1 MNLTA
6 NRHPLARTRMNRN
19 LRRQV
24 GNQAARAAVYVMAAI
39 ALLPLSLVLIYTV
52 ANGLPAVTHLEFFTN
67 VQRPVGIPGSGVAH
81 AFVGT
86 VIMVGLAS
94 LMAIP
99 VGVISGIQLVEYGT
113 GRVGDFVRLACDVLV
128 GIPSIA
134 IGLFVYALLVVP
146 FHHFSGG
153 SASVALAVLMLPV
166 VVRTTEA
173 AVALV
178 PGALREA
185 GLALGLPRWR
195 VALQLI
201 LPAAVPGVVTGALL
215 AVARAAGE
223 TAPLLFTTLG
233 NRFMNANPTKEM
245 AALPLIVF
253 HNAQTPYPDLV
264 QTAWGAALVLIVL
277 TLLVNVTSRV
287 VLRRQIRLAG
297 KI

>member
-1 MNLTA
+1 MTLNRRRLLANLLARGAMWLTA
-6 NRHPLARTRMNRN
+6 
-19 LRRQV
+19 
-24 GNQAARAAVYVMAAI
+24 GI

-52 ANGLPAVTHLEFFTN
+52 AKGLPAVTHIEFFTN
-67 VQRPVGIPGSGVAH
+67 VERPVGIPGSGIAH

-99 VGVISGIQLVEYGT
+99 VGVVSGIQLVEYGK
-113 GRVGDFVRLACDVLV
+113 GRVGDAVRLACDVMV

-134 IGLFVYALLVVP
+134 IGLFVYALLVAP
-146 FHHFSGG
+146 FHSFSGF

-178 PGALREA
+178 PDALREA
-185 GLALGLPRWR
+185 GLALGLARWR

-223 TAPLLFTTLG
+223 TAPLLFTAFG
-233 NRFMNANPTKEM
+233 NRFLSTNPAKPL
-245 AALPLIVF
+245 AALPLIVY
-253 HNAQTPYPDLV
+253 HDALTPYPELV
-264 QTAWGAALVLIVL
+264 QTAWGAALILIVL
-277 TLLVNVTSRV
+277 TLVVNVASRV
-287 VLRRQIRLAG
+287 ALRRQIRLAA

>member
-1 MNLTA
+1 MTLNRRRLLANLLARGAMWLTA
-6 NRHPLARTRMNRN
+6 
-19 LRRQV
+19 
-24 GNQAARAAVYVMAAI
+24 GI

-52 ANGLPAVTHLEFFTN
+52 AKGLPAVTHIEFFTN
-67 VQRPVGIPGSGVAH
+67 VERPVGIPGSGIAH

-99 VGVISGIQLVEYGT
+99 VGVVSGIQLVEYGK
-113 GRVGDFVRLACDVLV
+113 GRVGDAVRLACDVMV

-134 IGLFVYALLVVP
+134 IGLFVYALLVAP
-146 FHHFSGG
+146 FHSFSGL

-178 PGALREA
+178 PDALREA
-185 GLALGLPRWR
+185 GLALGLARWR

-223 TAPLLFTTLG
+223 TAPLLFTAFG
-233 NRFMNANPTKEM
+233 NRFMSTNPAKPL
-245 AALPLIVF
+245 AALPLIVY
-253 HNAQTPYPDLV
+253 HDALTPYPELV
-264 QTAWGAALVLIVL
+264 ETAWGAALILIVL
-277 TLLVNVTSRV
+277 TLVVNVASRV
-287 VLRRQIRLAG
+287 ALRRQIRLAA